1 MPSDGVFILVADD
14 GRVIDWSTAAQE
26 TFGWSPQEALGRH
39 IGELVR
45 EGDGASGIG
54 TLASATV
61 PPLAVRPVLTDS
73 ALVWE
78 VRASDG
84 TDDGWTSAVLRALSG
99 CSPLIFHVLDRDLR
113 IVQVSDDAG
122 GGRASSLPL
131 LGGVSPDAYGLAVP
145 EKEAEVAR
153 RVLATG
159 EAALDR
165 VVRAR
170 VPGASRAK
178 HYSLSYIRLES
189 LRSHIRPEGPHSIGD
204 VMGLVV
210 LALDV
215 TDRVRAMQR
224 LKILEVVRGGLG
236 EHLDVIAECRA
247 LTDAV
252 VPAFCGIAA
261 VDVVEDVVR
270 GEDPPLAP
278 VDNSVPLL
286 RAAFRGPIAAHPVGE
301 VSRLPVGTPF
311 SRVLADLRPRLVPVD
326 HDSPWLPAD
335 PDRAAAI
342 AQSAAHSLIVAPLA
356 LRGQAMGVVSF
367 YRHGTEEPFDEEDI
381 ALTADVCAH
390 AALCIDNARRYARER
405 TIATTIKRRLLP
417 QRPTATSAV
426 DFAHLHIPGPGAGG
440 AWFDVIELAGARTAL
455 VLGDVAGRGIATATT
470 MGQLRTAIHSLVT
483 LDLEPDELMAR
494 LGDTAARLAA
504 DRAALPAGDSLHAQP
519 LTAGCLIAVYDAVEQ
534 RCTIVRAG
542 LSDPYAVYPDGS
554 SARVPVPEGPVLA
567 GSDHAPFPA
576 TTVDLPEGST
586 LALGNEDLLAP
597 SGQVCA
603 LLAAGVDQ
611 PLADLCD
618 TVAYALRNRDETERL
633 LLLGRVKA
641 FPGDQVMVLPLPAEN
656 QAAPLARAATRR
668 QLEAWNIGEE
678 DAFTAEIIVSELVGN
693 AVRYGA
699 PPHRLRLILDQRLTC
714 EVSDAAQ
721 CAPHLK
727 HARTVDEDGRGLFII
742 ASLADNWGTR
752 YSGEGK
758 TVWAQQSTN
767 SPP

>member
-1 MPSDGVFILVADD
+1 MPRDGAFILVADD
-14 GRVIDWSTAAQE
+14 GRVLGWSAAAQE
-26 TFGWSPQEALGRH
+26 AFGWSPQEALGRH

-45 EGDGASGIG
+45 EGEGPPGIG
-54 TLASATV
+54 VLGSATV
-61 PPLAVRPVLTDS
+61 SLAVRPVLTDS

-78 VRASDG
+78 VHAGGG
-84 TDDGWTSAVLRALSG
+84 TDDAWTSAVLRALSG
-99 CSPLIFHVLDRDLR
+99 CSPMIFHVLDRDLR
-113 IVQVSDDAG
+113 IVRVSGDAG
-122 GGRASSLPL
+122 GGRERSASL
-131 LGGVSPDAYGLAVP
+131 LGGVFPDAYGLAAP
-145 EKEAEVAR
+145 DEEAEVAR

-170 VPGASRAK
+170 VPGGSRPR
-178 HYSLSYIRLES
+178 HYALSYIRLES
-189 LRSHIRPEGPHSIGD
+189 AHED

-215 TDRVRAMQR
+215 TDRVRAVQR
-224 LKILEVVRGGLG
+224 LELLEVVRGSLG

-247 LTDAV
+247 LADAL

-261 VDVVEDVVR
+261 VDVIEDVVR
-270 GEDPPLAP
+270 GEDPPLSP
-278 VDNSVPLL
+278 VDHSVPLL
-286 RAAFRGPIAAHPVGE
+286 RAAFRGPVAAHPVGE
-301 VSRLPVGTPF
+301 VSRLPDGTPF
-311 SRVLADLRPRLVPVD
+311 SRVLADLRPRLVPVER
-326 HDSPWLPAD
+326 DSPWLPAD
-335 PDRAAAI
+335 PARAEAI
-342 AQSAAHSLIVAPLA
+342 ARTDAHSLIVAPLA

-367 YRHGTEEPFDEEDI
+367 YRHGTEEPFEEEDI

-455 VLGDVAGRGIATATT
+455 VLGDVTGRGVATATT
-470 MGQLRTAIHSLVT
+470 MGQLRTAIHSLAA

-504 DRAALPAGDSLHAQP
+504 ERAALPVGDSLHAQP

-554 SARVPVPEGPVLA
+554 SAMVSVPEGPVLA

-576 TTVDLPEGST
+576 VTVELPEGST
-586 LALGNEDLLAP
+586 LALGNEDLLAS
-597 SGQVCA
+597 SGQVCP
-603 LLAAGVDQ
+603 LLAAGADQ
-611 PLADLCD
+611 PLDDLCD
-618 TVAYALRNRDETERL
+618 TVAYALRDRDETERL

-641 FPGDQVMVLPLPAEN
+641 LPAHQVLVLPLPAEN
-656 QAAPLARAATRR
+656 EAAPLARAATRR
-668 QLEAWNIGEE
+668 QLEAWNVGEE

-699 PPHRLRLILDQRLTC
+699 PPLRLRLILDQRLTC

-742 ASLADNWGTR
+742 ASLADSWGTR

-758 TVWAQQSTN
+758 TVWAQQST
-767 SPP
+767 SPAE